1 MDIKEEGF
9 KMKNIFKNLFKR
21 KENCAHLDYEVITTF
36 QILSSGSTSNHKIV
50 KQCKCNKCDKI
61 FTVIQ

>member
-1 MDIKEEGF
+1 
-9 KMKNIFKNLFKR
+9 MKNIFKNLFKR

-36 QILSSGSTSNHKIV
+36 QILSSGSISNHKIV